1 MASINYETIFN
12 LFLGSIT
19 DYNLASLEESDAANL
34 MQEYLH
40 KALSASYLRR
50 VFSSIS
56 LDDDAKTI
64 TYSMA
69 NVVDKDGDADFVA
82 TAISK
87 WMVYEWV
94 SNQVN
99 NTALTQQMIFS
110 SKEKSFYSQQAHL
123 GTNMSLQD
131 MLKKEARDYVM
142 DRGWINNSYLGGS

>member
-12 LFLGSIT
+12 IFLGNIT
-19 DYNLASLEESDAANL
+19 DYNLASLEEEDAANL

-40 KALSASYLRR
+40 RALSVTYLRR
-50 VFSSIS
+50 VFSSIA
-56 LDDDAKTI
+56 LDDTAETI
-64 TYSMA
+64 TYTM
-69 NVVDKDGDADFVA
+69 A
-82 TAISK
+82 TATDPDSDSEFAKNAIAK

-110 SKEKSFYSQQAHL
+110 SKEKSYYSQQAHL
-123 GTNMSLQD
+123 ATNIA
-131 MLKKEARDYVM
+131 LKDRLYTEARNFVM

>member
-1 MASINYETIFN
+1 MASMSYEKIFN

-19 DYNLASLEESDAANL
+19 DYNLASLEEEDAANL

-40 KALSASYLRR
+40 KALSATYLRR
-50 VFSSIS
+50 IFSSIT
-56 LDDDAKTI
+56 LDDNQKTI
-64 TYSMA
+64 NYVMA
-69 NVVDKDGDADFVA
+69 MPIDPDADSEFVKN
-82 TAISK
+82 AIAK

-110 SKEKSFYSQQAHL
+110 SKEKSYYSQQAHL
-123 GTNMSLQD
+123 TTNMSLKD
-131 MLKKEARDYVM
+131 KLYTEARNYVM

>member
-1 MASINYETIFN
+1 MASMSYEKIFN

-19 DYNLASLEESDAANL
+19 DYNLASLEEEDAANL

-40 KALSASYLRR
+40 KALSTTYLRR
-50 VFSSIS
+50 IFSSIT
-56 LDDDAKTI
+56 LDDNQKTI
-64 TYSMA
+64 NYAMA
-69 NVVDKDGDADFVA
+69 MSVDPDADSEFVKN
-82 TAISK
+82 AIAK

-110 SKEKSFYSQQAHL
+110 SKEKSYYSQQAHL
-123 GTNMSLQD
+123 ATNMSLKD
-131 MLKKEARDYVM
+131 KLYTEARNYVM